1 MSKTTL
7 YLAHGFMR
15 QILLGIGVLG
25 LAQAQAQEV
34 MNSAPPRMLV
44 NHLPAEAHIVLAIVT
59 SGIFVAAFL
68 LALTLGLQ
76 ARRLHRMGGSPS
88 LLDKLPPVLTLERLL
103 FRVLNIGFVFLT
115 VLMISGMVFGEVI
128 WGHALLLNH
137 KVVFTLMAWFV
148 FAALLAGRYFY
159 GWRGLSAVRATI
171 FGFVLLFLA
180 YVGTHFVLDVLL
192 KRS

>member
-25 LAQAQAQEV
+25 VASAAAQEPAHHALAMAVRDHGLAQA
-34 MNSAPPRMLV
+34 
-44 NHLPAEAHIVLAIVT
+44 HIVFAVVT
-59 SGIFVAAFL
+59 SGVFVAAFL

-76 ARRLHRMGGSPS
+76 ARRLHRMGGAAS
-88 LLDKLPPVLTLERLL
+88 LLDKLPPVLTLEKLL
-103 FRVLNIGFVFLT
+103 FRVLTVGFVFLT
-115 VLMISGMVFGEVI
+115 VLVVSGMVFGEAF
-128 WGHALLLNH
+128 WGHALMLNH
-137 KVVFTLMAWFV
+137 KVVFTLMAWCV
-148 FAALLAGRYFY
+148 FAVLLAGRYFY

-171 FGFVLLFLA
+171 FGFALLFLA

>member
-7 YLAHGFMR
+7 YLAYGLMR
-15 QILLGIGVLG
+15 QILLGFGVLG

-34 MNSAPPRMLV
+34 MSSAPPSVLIS
-44 NHLPAEAHIVLAIVT
+44 HLPAEAHIVLAVVT

-115 VLMISGMVFGEVI
+115 VLVISGMVFGEAI

-137 KVVFTLMAWFV
+137 KVVFTLMAWCV
-148 FAALLAGRYFY
+148 FAVLLAGRYFY

-171 FGFVLLFLA
+171 FGFALLFLA

>member
-7 YLAHGFMR
+7 YLAHGLMR
-15 QILLGIGVLG
+15 QILLGLGVLG
-25 LAQAQAQEV
+25 AAQVHANEVLA
-34 MNSAPPRMLV
+34 SAPPEVLIR
-44 NHLPAEAHIVLAIVT
+44 HLPAEAHVLLAIVT
-59 SGIFVAAFL
+59 SAVFVAASL

-76 ARRLHRMGGSPS
+76 TRRLHRMGGAPS

-103 FRVLNIGFVFLT
+103 FRVLTVGFVLLT
-115 VLMISGMVFGEVI
+115 VLVISGMVFGGAI
-128 WGHALLLNH
+128 WGHALQFSH

-148 FAALLAGRYFY
+148 FAILLAGRYCY

-171 FGFVLLFLA
+171 FGFILLFLA